1 MSLRTRLQRLERNTA
16 DAGCPACR
24 DRRGRIVLLRAEQQP
39 DGTVAVVEGEPAPCT
54 LCGQVPKQIIE
65 VVETVVEAPPLN
77 HLPSPIESP
86 GTPAPNGV

>member
-39 DGTVAVVEGEPAPCT
+39 GGTVAVVEGEPAPCT
-54 LCGQVPKQIIE
+54 LCGQVPEQIVE
-65 VVETVVEAPPLN
+65 VVETVVEAPTSES
-77 HLPSPIESP
+77 SPRP
-86 GTPAPNGV
+86 D